1 MTATLGYHRSARACM
16 VRSYIRYHAARCGAP
31 RALEDEL
38 AHTAVTELLGGSSA
52 WRAVKHAIE
61 ELDRRADAQGWW
73 GINA

>member
-16 VRSYIRYHAARCGAP
+16 VRSYIRHHAARCGAP

-38 AHTAVTELLGGSSA
+38 AHTACREVLAGASA

-61 ELDRRADAQGWW
+61 ELDRRGDATNWW
-73 GINA
+73 GISA